1 MSTRKNIHLF
11 VDLVLQNQVCEIA
24 CSMDLDLLQ
33 VISHMTLLA
42 QFNDCRNDC
51 RFDLKRPYIIEEGSQ
66 TVLDLSKTI
75 RQLNLKD
82 GMVLRMYL

>member
-42 QFNDCRNDC
+42 QFNDCR
-51 RFDLKRPYIIEEGSQ
+51 FDLKQPYIIEEGSQ